1 MGYKGHIPLINH
13 ILGGICPL
21 KLICHVKNPGSVPR
35 ENKSVSDMSFEMDN
49 LYPEK
54 DMLFLR
60 YIKQINKY
68 LIILTTLFFRGGKLF
83 GDLQCQ

>member
-21 KLICHVKNPGSVPR
+21 KLICHVEKNPGSVPR

-54 DMLFLR
+54 DMLFLS
-60 YIKQINKY
+60 
-68 LIILTTLFFRGGKLF
+68 
-83 GDLQCQ
+83 